1 MNERELPEPARIGVR
16 YLPHHEGLPPLLRM
30 TDGSSGFDVPAACS
44 DPVTVGPGRAALIP
58 AGFELSIPRGLEAQV
73 RPRSGLA
80 LRERIGLLNSPGTID
95 SDYRG
100 EIGVILFNFGDR
112 EYTVRRGDRIAQIV
126 FCAVAAVELASA
138 DELDGTPRGAG
149 GFGHTGRGEPGG

>member
-1 MNERELPEPARIGVR
+1 MEDRSPGSVARVGVR
-16 YLPHHEGLPPLLRM
+16 YLPHHDGLPPLEQM
-30 TDGSSGFDVPAACS
+30 TAGSSGFDIHAACS
-44 DPVTVGPGRAALIP
+44 GEIVVGPGRAALVP

-100 EIGVILFNFGDR
+100 EVGVILFNFGDSDFA
-112 EYTVRRGDRIAQIV
+112 VRRGDRIAQIV
-126 FCAVAAVELASA
+126 FCALPPVELAEA
-138 DELDGTPRGAG
+138 GDLDGTARGSG
-149 GFGHTGRGEPGG
+149 GFGHTGRGRER